1 MGELA
6 GGGSVTVAVG
16 CWPRREGW
24 GLRGKRRGFR
34 RGGKGVAGKIFVLC
48 STTSSI
54 NFKYLI

>member
-24 GLRGKRRGFR
+24 GAEGGAAGVQEGRGWG
-34 RGGKGVAGKIFVLC
+34 AAQIFVLC